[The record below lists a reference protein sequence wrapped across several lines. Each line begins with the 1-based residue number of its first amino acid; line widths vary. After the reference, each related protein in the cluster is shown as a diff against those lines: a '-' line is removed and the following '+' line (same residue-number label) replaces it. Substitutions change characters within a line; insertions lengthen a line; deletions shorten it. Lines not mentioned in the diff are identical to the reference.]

1 MSHSFHIH
9 FFTRLLIRVDRS
21 KLKERIDNGLLF
33 SAAINTQGKMDK
45 LLNKTVGK
53 NVFAAQL
60 NKGIFI
66 VVCVAERSLT
76 TVSTFFNCS
85 KSVKIC

>member
-33 SAAINTQGKMDK
+33 SAAIDTQGKTDK
-45 LLNKTVGK
+45 LLSKTGGK
-53 NVFAAQL
+53 KNL
-60 NKGIFI
+60 
-66 VVCVAERSLT
+66 CCPAEQRDIHSGL
-76 TVSTFFNCS
+76 CG
-85 KSVKIC
+85 